1 MRYTSYMALMTEILE
16 TEPSSLEE
24 EVEKHVL
31 VDVMVEEYESI
42 VNNIVWEVIPIPEDK
57 PIVGLR

>member
-1 MRYTSYMALMTEILE
+1 MALMTEILE